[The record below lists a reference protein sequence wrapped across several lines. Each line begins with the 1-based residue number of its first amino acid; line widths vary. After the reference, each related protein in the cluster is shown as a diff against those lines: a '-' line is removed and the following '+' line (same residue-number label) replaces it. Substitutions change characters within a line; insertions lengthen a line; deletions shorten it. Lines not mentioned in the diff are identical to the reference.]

1 MNIAVIKT
9 GGKQYKIK
17 QGAKLEVEK
26 LDAQV
31 GSTISFRP
39 LLVADEAGESV
50 KVGKPEVSGASVE
63 ARVLEHGKGDKVHV
77 IKFHRKVRYKR
88 NVGHRQ
94 LYTKIEITK
103 ILS

>member
-9 GGKQYKIK
+9 GGKQYKVK
-17 QGAKLEVEK
+17 EGSKLEVEK

-31 GSTISFRP
+31 GSTISFVP
-39 LLVADEAGESV
+39 LLVADDVGENV
-50 KVGKPEVSGASVE
+50 KVGKPGVSGASVE

-94 LYTKIEITK
+94 LYTKLEITK
-103 ILS
+103 ISS

>member
-1 MNIAVIKT
+1 MLAIIKT
-9 GGKQYKIK
+9 GGKQYKVK
-17 QGAKLEVEK
+17 EGAKLEVEK

-31 GSTISFRP
+31 GSALTFTP

-50 KVGKPEVSGASVE
+50 QVGKPEVAGANVE
-63 ARVLEHGKGDKVHV
+63 ARVLEHGKGDKVSV

-94 LYTKIEITK
+94 LYTKLEILR
-103 ILS
+103 ISN